1 MHLLRKIVNQDEVS
15 SADLASFI
23 EGVVGGQ
30 FSQVQAG
37 AVLAALAVRGIDEEV
52 LFGVVQALY
61 RLCAID
67 YGPCDAIDTCGTGG
81 SGKLKYNVSSAVAIA
96 LWAMGNRVAK
106 HGNRSA
112 SGKLGSADVFFL
124 SGWPQDISP
133 ENCISLFEGVGFGF
147 LFAPFFF
154 PPMKA
159 FAQVRKE
166 LGIRTVFNLAGPLA
180 NPFKVKNQIIGVS
193 SPALLDMFVNVLRR
207 LGRSGL
213 VFSSEDGLDE
223 FHPFS
228 HLQVKVVKDGQ
239 VDSLD
244 LSPEDV
250 VDKKLLNKLHKR
262 DCFPSSVEKAKE
274 EFLAFLQGKEC
285 LGFRVLVAMNAS
297 LALFLLGKAS
307 SIRDGFLMTM
317 EFLNSG
323 EVGKKWQEL
332 KRNLLSS

>member
-1 MHLLRKIVNQDEVS
+1 MDLLREIVNRDRIS
-15 SADLASFI
+15 SADLVSFI
-23 EGVVGGQ
+23 EGVVSGR

-37 AVLAALAVRGIDEEV
+37 AVLAALTVRGIDEEV

-133 ENCISLFEGVGFGF
+133 KNCISLFEEVGFSF

-166 LGIRTVFNLAGPLA
+166 LGIGTVFNLAGPLA

-193 SPALLDMFVNVLRR
+193 SPELLDVFVNVLKR
-207 LGRSGL
+207 LGRFGL

-228 HLQVKVVKDGQ
+228 RLQVKVVKNGR
-239 VDSLD
+239 VDSFS
-244 LSPEDV
+244 LSPHDV
-250 VDKKLLNKLHKR
+250 VGKKLLNELQKE
-262 DCFPSSVEKAKE
+262 DCFPSSVEKAKG

-317 EFLNSG
+317 EFLSSG
-323 EVGKKWQEL
+323 EVEKKWQEL

>member
-1 MHLLRKIVNQDEVS
+1 VDLLRKIVHQDKIS
-15 SADLASFI
+15 SADLTSFI

-81 SGKLKYNVSSAVAIA
+81 SGKLKYNVSSAVAIT
-96 LWAMGNRVAK
+96 LWAMGHRVAK

-124 SGWPQDISP
+124 SGWPQEISP
-133 ENCISLFEGVGFGF
+133 KDCVVFFEKVGFSF
-147 LFAPFFF
+147 LFAPLFFS
-154 PPMKA
+154 PMKV

-180 NPFKVKNQIIGVS
+180 NPFKVKTQIIGTS
-193 SPALLDMFVNVLRR
+193 SPRLLNIFANVLKR

-228 HLQVKVVKDGQ
+228 SLQVKVVKDGQ
-239 VDSLD
+239 VDLFS
-244 LSPEDV
+244 LSPHDV
-250 VDKKLLNKLHKR
+250 VGEKLLSGLRKE

-307 SIRDGFLMTM
+307 SIRNGFLMAM
-317 EFLNSG
+317 EFLDG
-323 EVGKKWQEL
+323 GGVEKKWKEL